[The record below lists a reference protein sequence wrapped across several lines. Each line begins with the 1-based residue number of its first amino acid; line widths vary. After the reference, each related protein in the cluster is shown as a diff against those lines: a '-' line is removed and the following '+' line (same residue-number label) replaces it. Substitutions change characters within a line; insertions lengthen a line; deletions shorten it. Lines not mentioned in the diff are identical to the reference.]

1 MQAPM
6 EEDSFAQGLQQY
18 LAHCAIFFLHEEGK
32 VIKIPVDFIM
42 RKRPFSKHQVLSPS
56 LGKKQAKT
64 PGLSS

>member
-1 MQAPM
+1 MG
-6 EEDSFAQGLQQY
+6 EDSFAQGLQQC

-32 VIKIPVDFIM
+32 VIAIPVDFIM
-42 RKRPFSKHQVLSPS
+42 CQWPFSKHQVLSPS